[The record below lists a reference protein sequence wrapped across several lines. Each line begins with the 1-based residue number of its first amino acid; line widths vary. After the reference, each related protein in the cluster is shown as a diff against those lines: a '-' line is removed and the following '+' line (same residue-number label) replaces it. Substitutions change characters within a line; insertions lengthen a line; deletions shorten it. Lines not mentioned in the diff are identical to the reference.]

1 MAKDESVKM
10 TLEQLNIAIQSE
22 RLKGLT
28 GKLEDLINK
37 RNKLLNSK

>member
-1 MAKDESVKM
+1 M
-10 TLEQLNIAIQSE
+10 TITQLNKAIQAE

-37 RNKLLNSK
+37 RNKLLKGNS